1 MLLLEEH
8 FQPTKMVSLLDEI
21 HNAQKAEALPP
32 RSKTDSKGLLWVED
46 KIWVPCVLT
55 QKILELHHSS
65 QMAIHPGIGK
75 TQVAIS
81 KYWYWPTLKKDTCEY
96 VTACDICQ

>member
-1 MLLLEEH
+1 
-8 FQPTKMVSLLDEI
+8 MVSLLDEI
-21 HNAQKAEALPP
+21 HNPQKTEDLPP
-32 RSKTDSKGLLWVED
+32 SSDTDSKGLLRVED
-46 KIWVPCVLT
+46 KIWVPCALT

-65 QMAIHPGIGK
+65 HTAVHPGIRK

-81 KYWYWPTLKKDTCEY
+81 KYWYWPTLKKDTHKY